1 MARFEP
7 PFGDTTTPFW
17 EATKDKKFL
26 VQRCGACDKPIFY
39 PREVCPT
46 CLSSD
51 SLEWRESTGKGT
63 VYAVSVQH
71 RPANPTMA
79 DRVPYVVALVEL
91 DDGIRV
97 MSNVIGCDPGDVAIG
112 DAVRVTW
119 EELSDGRNLPQFEP
133 ARVGGGGAAPDV
145 APRAAADLSRDKHS

>member
-7 PFGDTTTPFW
+7 PVGEVSQPFW

-26 VQRCGACDKPIFY
+26 IQRCDACDKAIFY

-51 SLEWRESTGKGT
+51 SLSWTESSGAGT
-63 VYAVSVQH
+63 IYAASVQE

-79 DRVPYVVALVEL
+79 DKVPYVVALVEL
-91 DDGIRV
+91 DDGIRL
-97 MSNVIGCDPGDVAIG
+97 MSNVVNCPPY
-112 DAVRVTW
+112 DASVGKPVRLTW
-119 EELSDGRNLPQFEP
+119 EPMSDGRHLPQFEL
-133 ARVGGGGAAPDV
+133 A
-145 APRAAADLSRDKHS
+145 